1 MGIYKILQSSFV
13 ALFGI
18 SSSEHRLCH
27 NLLRFGLLKLSF
39 LIYKLDNNIY
49 DIFIYLYIYLYIYII
64 YIFIYLY
71 ISLYMDIYNN
81 AFNS

>member
-49 DIFIYLYIYLYIYII
+49 DIFIYLYIYII